1 MKSKLVLFICFVVA
15 GLQVANSLIAQ
26 DWKLLEETSIRGRI
40 IGSIKKGPDFQ
51 IVSGNIYEVIDYVY
65 LYEYEYKP

>member
-1 MKSKLVLFICFVVA
+1 MKSKIVLFICFVVA
-15 GLQVANSLIAQ
+15 GLQIANSLIAQ
-26 DWKLLEETSIRGRI
+26 DWKLLEETSIRSRI
-40 IGSIKKGPDFQ
+40 SGSTNKGHNFQ